1 MPSQP
6 DYERAATLNPKK
18 FETDPTKRLRE
29 SQLLIDYL
37 ADELASA
44 KKVSRSKILGDAIVA
59 IGSGK
64 LPDRV
69 EEKGTERAETQKV
82 ERNRALF
89 FAHKE
94 RATYH
99 PIDMLEQSPFSLIS
113 EANLKFFENAEEAEA
128 NGFIPAEVRD
138 IDEDEPDE
146 EDETDDEEEES
157 DEEDSE
163 SEEDEDLVDEK
174 PKQKTGLFGR
184 NK

>member
-1 MPSQP
+1 
-6 DYERAATLNPKK
+6 
-18 FETDPTKRLRE
+18 
-29 SQLLIDYL
+29 
-37 ADELASA
+37 
-44 KKVSRSKILGDAIVA
+44 
-59 IGSGK
+59 
-64 LPDRV
+64 
-69 EEKGTERAETQKV
+69 
-82 ERNRALF
+82 
-89 FAHKE
+89 
-94 RATYH
+94 
-99 PIDMLEQSPFSLIS
+99 MLEQSPFSLIS